1 MCISNENLDTFAD
14 ILSFTSAYNHDRCDT
29 LTIYLGLHFVV
40 NIKMSINV
48 LDPKLSHQPPQNI
61 DITAGLNIV

>member
-1 MCISNENLDTFAD
+1 MCISNENFDSFAD
-14 ILSFTSAYNHDRCDT
+14 ILSFTSTDNHDRCDT

-48 LDPKLSHQPPQNI
+48 PDPKLSH
-61 DITAGLNIV
+61 